1 MMGDHERS
9 IQNGNS
15 EETKKCYFCK
25 QIKWVT
31 YEAPAKLH
39 KFLASKKNLFLVIII
54 TIVTYFLTINQP
66 EIVRRTIA
74 TFVFAAGCWVLE
86 VFPLPITGLMI
97 PAMLTLLGVF
107 PPKDAFA
114 PFSNSIIFLMIGG
127 LVLGQSIKKHGLD
140 KWIGYNLLTY
150 SKGKIDRLI
159 LLVMAVT
166 AFLSMWMSNTV
177 AIAVI
182 LPVILSILTAMPE
195 ELVNLKRKML
205 LGVSLSTSIG
215 GTAMLTGSTPAMIAG
230 ALLGETL
237 PFGFIQ
243 WAYYGLPVSLLSLT
257 LAFLLLKKMY
267 PSPNVTLNLDAII
280 EQKKQIEHLNATQKK
295 VILIFLGTI
304 LFWFMGSQFE
314 VWLGLPTSVS
324 NVAIVSIVA
333 VLIMFGFNLLDLKD
347 LQSIHWELIFLV
359 GGGIL
364 LGEAMIVSG
373 AASGI
378 SSAIASMHSV
388 VPMVLI
394 TVVLSLIS
402 LLLTNF
408 ISNSATAAM
417 LIPIAIQT
425 SNILGITPVPF
436 VMAVALSATMAFI
449 TPVGVPSTALIYST
463 GLISRGRLV
472 KTGVLVAVPAVL
484 IILAVVWILPVP

>member
-1 MMGDHERS
+1 MGES
-9 IQNGNS
+9 EKNS
-15 EETKKCYFCK
+15 EKGDSGGETECYLCK
-25 QIKWVT
+25 RIRWVT
-31 YEAPAKLH
+31 YEAPVKLH
-39 KFLASKKNLFLVIII
+39 RFLYSRKNLFLVLLIAA
-54 TIVTYFLTINQP
+54 VTYFVTFGQS
-66 EIVRRTIA
+66 EIVRRTLA
-74 TFVFAAGCWVLE
+74 TFVFAAGCWMLE

-97 PAMLTLLGVF
+97 PAVLTLLGVF
-107 PPKDAFA
+107 SPREAFA

-140 KWIGYNLLTY
+140 RWISFNLLTY
-150 SKGKIDRLI
+150 SKGNIDRLI
-159 LLVMAVT
+159 LLVMAAT

-182 LPVILSILTAMPE
+182 LPVILSILASMPE

-205 LGVSLSTSIG
+205 LGVSISTSIG

-237 PFGFIQ
+237 PFGFMD
-243 WAYYGLPVSLLSLT
+243 WAYYGLPVSLFSLT
-257 LAFLLLKKMY
+257 LAFLLLKKLY
-267 PSPNVTLNLDAII
+267 SSPKVTLDLDEII
-280 EQKKQIEHLNATQKK
+280 EQKKQVGNLNSTQKG
-295 VILIFLGTI
+295 VMLIFLGTI

-314 VWLGLPTSVS
+314 GWFGLPTSVS
-324 NVAIVSIVA
+324 NVAIVSVLA
-333 VLIMFGFNLLDLKD
+333 VLIMFGLNLLDLKD
-347 LQSIHWELIFLV
+347 LQSIQWDLIFLV

-378 SSAIASMHSV
+378 SGAIASMQGSV
-388 VPMVLI
+388 PTLLI
-394 TVVLSLIS
+394 MVVLSLIS

-408 ISNSATAAM
+408 ISNSAAAAI
-417 LIPIAIQT
+417 LIPIAIET
-425 SNILGITPVPF
+425 ANILGMTPVPF
-436 VMAVALSATMAFI
+436 VMAVALSATIAFI

-472 KTGVLVAVPAVL
+472 KTGILAAILALLTV
-484 IILAVVWILPVP
+484 LAVVWFLPVP

>member
-1 MMGDHERS
+1 MGDRES
-9 IQNGNS
+9 NIQNGNS
-15 EETKKCYFCK
+15 GEEKKCYFCK

-31 YEAPAKLH
+31 YEAPVKLH
-39 KFLASKKNLFLVIII
+39 KFLYSKKSLFLVSVIAIL
-54 TIVTYFLTINQP
+54 TYFVTIGQP
-66 EIVRRTIA
+66 EVLRRTLA
-74 TFVFAAGCWVLE
+74 TFVFAAGCWMLE

-97 PAMLTLLGVF
+97 SAMLTLLGVF
-107 PPKDAFA
+107 APQEAFA

-140 KWIGYNLLTY
+140 KWISYKLITY
-150 SKGKIDRLI
+150 SKGNIDRLI
-159 LLVMAVT
+159 LLVMVAT

-195 ELVNLKRKML
+195 ELVNLKQKML
-205 LGVSLSTSIG
+205 LGVSISTSIG

-237 PFGFIQ
+237 PFGFID

-257 LAFLLLKKMY
+257 MAFLLLRKMY
-267 PSPNVTLNLDAII
+267 PSPKVTLNLDEII
-280 EQKKQIEHLNATQKK
+280 EQKKEIENLNPAQKE

-314 VWLGLPTSVS
+314 GWFGLPTSVS
-324 NVAIVSIVA
+324 NVAIVSILA
-333 VLIMFGFNLLDLKD
+333 VLFMFGLNLLDLKD
-347 LQSIHWELIFLV
+347 LQSIQWELIFLV

-378 SSAIASMHSV
+378 SSAIASMHGSASIL
-388 VPMVLI
+388 LI
-394 TVVLSLIS
+394 MITLSLIS

-408 ISNSATAAM
+408 ISNSATAAI
-417 LIPIAIQT
+417 LIPIAIET
-425 SNILGITPVPF
+425 ANILGMTPVPF
-436 VMAVALSATMAFI
+436 VMAVALSATIAFI
-449 TPVGVPSTALIYST
+449 TPVGAPSTALIYST
-463 GLISRGRLV
+463 EQISRGRLI
-472 KTGVLVAVPAVL
+472 KTGILAAIPALLTV
-484 IILAVVWILPVP
+484 LAVVWILPVP

>member
-1 MMGDHERS
+1 MGVQEKNS
-9 IQNGNS
+9 QNGNS
-15 EETKKCYFCK
+15 GRKNECYLCK
-25 QIKWVT
+25 RIKWVT
-31 YEAPAKLH
+31 YEAPTKLH
-39 KFLASKKNLFLVIII
+39 KFLYSKKNLFLVILTAIL
-54 TIVTYFLTINQP
+54 TYFITINQP
-66 EIVRRTIA
+66 EVVRRTSA
-74 TFVFAAGCWVLE
+74 TFVFAAGCWILE
-86 VFPLPITGLMI
+86 VFPLPITGLII

-107 PPKDAFA
+107 APKEAFA

-150 SKGKIDRLI
+150 SRGKIDRLI
-159 LLVMAVT
+159 LLVMAAT

-205 LGVSLSTSIG
+205 LGVSISTSIG

-230 ALLGETL
+230 ALLSETL
-237 PFGFIQ
+237 TFGFIQ

-257 LAFLLLKKMY
+257 LAFLLLKRMY
-267 PSPNVTLNLDAII
+267 PSPKVTLNLDAII
-280 EQKKQIEHLNATQKK
+280 EQKKQIEHLNTTQKN
-295 VILIFLGTI
+295 VILVFLGTI
-304 LFWFMGSQFE
+304 LFWFMGNQFE

-324 NVAIVSIVA
+324 NVAIVSILA

-347 LQSIHWELIFLV
+347 LQSIQWELVFLV

-364 LGEAMIVSG
+364 LGEAMIISG
-373 AASGI
+373 AAGGI
-378 SSAIASMHSV
+378 SSAIASMHGGA
-388 VPMVLI
+388 PTLLI
-394 TVVLSLIS
+394 IVVLSLIS

-408 ISNSATAAM
+408 ISNSATAAI
-417 LIPIAIQT
+417 LIPIAIET
-425 SNILGITPVPF
+425 ANILGITPIPF
-436 VMAVALSATMAFI
+436 VMAVALSATIAFI

-463 GLISRGRLV
+463 GLISRGRLI
-472 KTGVLVAVPAVL
+472 KTGILAAIPALL
-484 IILAVVWILPVP
+484 IVLAVVWILPVP